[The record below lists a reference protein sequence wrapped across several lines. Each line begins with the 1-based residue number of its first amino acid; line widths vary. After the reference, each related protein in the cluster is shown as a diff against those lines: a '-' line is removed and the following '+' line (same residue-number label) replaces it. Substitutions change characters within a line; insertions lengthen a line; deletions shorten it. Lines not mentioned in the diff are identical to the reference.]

1 MVWEIKYLFDH
12 ESWNDFVP
20 LTEIVI
26 IELKIKYMEN
36 WSETTNN
43 AKNLILENTN

>member
-1 MVWEIKYLFDH
+1 MINTIRNTLRFNTFPRVWEIKYLFDH

-36 WSETTNN
+36 
-43 AKNLILENTN
+43 